1 MAQCIYNK
9 GCDVETTLPELPSYL
24 NPYGK
29 LIVTSDEG
37 CEKINL
43 KNWYTIEVGND
54 LCNDLEEDLNI
65 ADYPYLESMVI
76 GSGSLMNVTQVIFK
90 NLPTFNMLTVGE
102 NAFMNTNRVVVES
115 SIILSQLNG

>member
-9 GCDVETTLPELPSYL
+9 GCNAETTLPELPSYL
-24 NPYGK
+24 APYGK
-29 LIVTSDEG
+29 LIISSDEI

-43 KNWYTIEVGND
+43 KNLNSIQVGDD

-90 NLPTFNMLTVGE
+90 NLLAFNMLTVGE

>member
-1 MAQCIYNK
+1 MYKN
-9 GCDVETTLPELPSYL
+9 GCDNEGSLPDYILPF
-24 NPYGK
+24 GK
-29 LIVTSDEG
+29 LVLMENE
-37 CEKINL
+37 CEVISMKYWNS
-43 KNWYTIEVGND
+43 IEVGDD

-65 ADYPYLESMVI
+65 ADCPYLESMVI

-90 NLPTFNMLTVGE
+90 NLPIFNMLTVGE